1 MGLLRFLVH
10 KSVSRPVVISRISE
24 DFMEENAFHS
34 LNVPWPV
41 HGPSGRAGVP
51 TFLPGLVGLW
61 GFPGSKLMHFPQQ
74 LSLYTCFLMQND
86 TPA

>member
-34 LNVPWPV
+34 LNVPWLV
-41 HGPSGRAGVP
+41 HGRAGVP
-51 TFLPGLVGLW
+51 TFLPGLAGLW
-61 GFPGSKLMHFPQQ
+61 GFPRSKLMHFPQQ
-74 LSLYTCFLMQND
+74 FSL
-86 TPA
+86 